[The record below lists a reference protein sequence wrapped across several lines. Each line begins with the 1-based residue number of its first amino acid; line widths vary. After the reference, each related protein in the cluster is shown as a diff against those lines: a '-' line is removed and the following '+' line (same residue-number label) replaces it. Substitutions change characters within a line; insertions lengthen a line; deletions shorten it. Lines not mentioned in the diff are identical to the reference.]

1 MEVTNR
7 KENNLLNRVEIE
19 FSVKHTQKATPSRK
33 EMIDL
38 VVKTEP
44 GSKAE
49 LIILKRVNTR
59 FGQALTTGFAHVYSD
74 IDSLKST
81 EMEYMIQRH
90 TPGDEPEVVEK
101 PSEEEV
107 SGGEEE

>member
-1 MEVTNR
+1 MDVTNR

-19 FSVKHTQKATPSRK
+19 FSIKHGQKATPSRR

-74 IDSLKST
+74 EESLKST
-81 EMEYMIQRH
+81 EMEYMIKRH

-101 PSEEEV
+101 ASKEEP
-107 SGGEEE
+107 GGEEE

>member
-1 MEVTNR
+1 MDVTNR

-19 FSVKHTQKATPSRK
+19 FSIKHGQKATPSRR

-74 IDSLKST
+74 EESLKST
-81 EMEYMIQRH
+81 EMEYMIKRH
-90 TPGDEPEVVEK
+90 TPGDDPEVVEK
-101 PSEEEV
+101 ASEAEP
-107 SGGEEE
+107 GGEEE